1 MIGRIAKWFAAMPLL
16 TGMARGRFR
25 AGIDRFADMAGRH
38 IVPARRSRSSTR
50 RRVTPLKQPRV
61 LSLTARTVVSECQPP
76 RIGTSA
82 MLARRV
88 RDALLPKWPTE
99 REMMDQVM
107 SIDESWNH
115 SAHDLRHR
123 PGHLILVV
131 SMFDFPWR
139 KA

>member
-1 MIGRIAKWFAAMPLL
+1 M
-16 TGMARGRFR
+16 
-25 AGIDRFADMAGRH
+25 
-38 IVPARRSRSSTR
+38 
-50 RRVTPLKQPRV
+50 
-61 LSLTARTVVSECQPP
+61 VVSERKPP
-76 RIGTSA
+76 AIETFA
-82 MLARRV
+82 MLVRRL
-88 RDALLPKWPTE
+88 RDARLPKWPTG
-99 REMMDQVM
+99 REMMDQIM